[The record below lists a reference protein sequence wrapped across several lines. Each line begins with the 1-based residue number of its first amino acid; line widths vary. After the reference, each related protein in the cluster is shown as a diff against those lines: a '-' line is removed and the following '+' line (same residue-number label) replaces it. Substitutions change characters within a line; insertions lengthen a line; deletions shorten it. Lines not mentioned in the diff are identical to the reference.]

1 VRRRL
6 PDPAC
11 PCSAGSRRRASAP
24 SPCLRKGAV
33 LVESAFVYPLLFLML
48 FGLIVGGMGIYR
60 YQAVACMAREA
71 VRYASV
77 RGSDW
82 QVTTNQKSPT
92 QEQIAQTVVAP
103 LAVAMDTTQLTTT
116 VELINGVSG
125 TATAWDNSNQ
135 ATTSL
140 NANGQPVANRVRV
153 TITYNWYPELLLG
166 GPIALQSVS
175 ETPMSF

>member
-1 VRRRL
+1 M
-6 PDPAC
+6 
-11 PCSAGSRRRASAP
+11 STF
-24 SPCLRKGAV
+24 SPCPRQRRGAV
-33 LVESAFVYPLLFLML
+33 LVEAAFVYPLLFLLL
-48 FGLIVGGMGIYR
+48 FGLIVGGLGIYR

-71 VRYASV
+71 ARYACV

-82 QVTTNQKSPT
+82 QLTTDQPSPT
-92 QEQIAQTVVAP
+92 QAQISQTVVVP

-116 VELINGVSG
+116 VQLVNGVSG
-125 TATAWDNSNQ
+125 AVTAWDSSNQ
-135 ATTSL
+135 ATISL

-166 GPIALQSVS
+166 GPIVLQSVS